1 MPSDDFIKNKWGQDN
16 FALYKKAVSRI
27 EELKL
32 SRNNIFGENL
42 DVMWQ
47 SADKAYIPH
56 RMYKK
61 GKRVLASID
70 DEKGW
75 RSEMIVL
82 NKTDDWRSDVVYPN
96 PFIKLNTALSILID
110 RNPEAVFVPGS
121 SRYEYNTFLIKNL
134 YQKNWELAKS
144 KQQLKLFIFNLFKY
158 GWAIGRT
165 FPKYDKRSVRVLK
178 EYNPEDQSKSVYEKK
193 EAVIYNDVFRE
204 NLDPRNAWIDDMA
217 KPHRPDTLND
227 WAFRKVYSI
236 EALKREFPK
245 AAIIQG
251 GNVEDVINVGQKI
264 TRQKKGL
271 AEVFFYENLEDDS
284 FVVIEAGNP
293 IHIGPLVTSDV
304 EGRKRLSCWQTY
316 LFLRHAETPIG
327 IGFWEASRF
336 EAGLLDVIRNM
347 TVDQLV
353 LSIGKFF
360 LYRGTEALK
369 EGGQIR
375 VEPGI
380 GKKVLDPKGITWV
393 ETPGPGVEA
402 WKGIEVFKDSVDEVT
417 GITKTLSGEVTGKT
431 AFEVAQAKESALK
444 RLRVP
449 LDNIADALEDE
460 AYITIDLIESLYSIP
475 EVIKIAEPD
484 LVESYLKEIQGDA
497 ELYERNEE
505 GEFSAKVFREVQMGL
520 DTDKAGNFIEND
532 KNKFFRLKPKTLKW
546 EGIIDVKPQSVLV
559 VSKELEKAM
568 DLEFTNLLVPL
579 MHDDP
584 RIVKKVA
591 IEICKRYEKDP
602 QKWLPDFWFQEEE
615 GQEKE
620 EQPLIVPMEGEQ
632 SAKGGEFP
640 LPSPPPMERA
650 VSTTTMSRNPRNMAQ
665 RAMGQIRK
673 AVPFLGG
680 R

>member
-1 MPSDDFIKNKWGQDN
+1 
-16 FALYKKAVSRI
+16 
-27 EELKL
+27 
-32 SRNNIFGENL
+32 
-42 DVMWQ
+42 
-47 SADKAYIPH
+47 
-56 RMYKK
+56 
-61 GKRVLASID
+61 
-70 DEKGW
+70 
-75 RSEMIVL
+75 
-82 NKTDDWRSDVVYPN
+82 
-96 PFIKLNTALSILID
+96 
-110 RNPEAVFVPGS
+110 
-121 SRYEYNTFLIKNL
+121 
-134 YQKNWELAKS
+134 
-144 KQQLKLFIFNLFKY
+144 
-158 GWAIGRT
+158 
-165 FPKYDKRSVRVLK
+165 
-178 EYNPEDQSKSVYEKK
+178 
-193 EAVIYNDVFRE
+193 
-204 NLDPRNAWIDDMA
+204 
-217 KPHRPDTLND
+217 
-227 WAFRKVYSI
+227 
-236 EALKREFPK
+236 
-245 AAIIQG
+245 
-251 GNVEDVINVGQKI
+251 
-264 TRQKKGL
+264 
-271 AEVFFYENLEDDS
+271 
-284 FVVIEAGNP
+284 
-293 IHIGPLVTSDV
+293 
-304 EGRKRLSCWQTY
+304 
-316 LFLRHAETPIG
+316 
-327 IGFWEASRF
+327 
-336 EAGLLDVIRNM
+336 M

-484 LVESYLKEIQGDA
+484 LVESYLKEIQSDV

-505 GEFSAKVFREVQMGL
+505 GEFSAKVFREVQLGL

-632 SAKGGEFP
+632 GDKGGEFP
-640 LPSPPPMERA
+640 LPSPPPMEKA